1 MFKIPLV
8 QLFDS
13 NENPHRR
20 EGVLYL
26 ETLVYSEPRV
36 TNHIVQLHSVND
48 AAILQLIQRNM
59 FTYISSPQF
68 FWGGMF
74 DHSWQQ
80 MDGVSM
86 ATVAMEER
94 DGYQSWIPILDT
106 MKQLNNKRDSYF
118 MVGMTHQPNELRY
131 TKFKHNSVKV
141 LMFSL
146 FIPKSLPSVTI
157 DNHSHTLSIC
167 QS

>member
-1 MFKIPLV
+1 
-8 QLFDS
+8 
-13 NENPHRR
+13 
-20 EGVLYL
+20 
-26 ETLVYSEPRV
+26 
-36 TNHIVQLHSVND
+36 
-48 AAILQLIQRNM
+48 
-59 FTYISSPQF
+59 
-68 FWGGMF
+68 
-74 DHSWQQ
+74 
-80 MDGVSM
+80 M

-118 MVGMTHQPNELRY
+118 RVGMTHQPNELRY